1 VIATKKFKNIVL
13 MALAST
19 FILSMVSLTVQ
30 QQGFAQGFFQSER
43 NQSSTPISTNE
54 ENDEQSMVKSAIEAD
69 QKIILGNITIPIDS
83 KTHLSLEMP
92 NSLISVEPNQ

>member
-1 VIATKKFKNIVL
+1 MSL
-13 MALAST
+13 
-19 FILSMVSLTVQ
+19 VSFTLQ
-30 QQGFAQGFFQSER
+30 QDFAQGFFQSKR

-54 ENDEQSMVKSAIEAD
+54 ENEEPSMAKPATEAD

-92 NSLISVEPNQ
+92 DSIISVEPNQ